1 MASGRLFQVQIMH
14 LGPNGTFASFNEA
27 SLPFAGQ
34 LGMVIEDDNKVYRLV
49 KFDNGTAD
57 VASAAKGVA
66 HWKDRSTYTVT
77 SDCTD
82 AEMVNNGVAGI
93 FLGVLTDG
101 YYGFVQIGGL
111 ASFTT
116 GGGVSK
122 GDAVVSKGVD
132 LTGITMDAVNQVP
145 FAVAN
150 VDDEPTYGTGYL
162 LLGNLL

>member
-1 MASGRLFQVQIMH
+1 MASGRFFPIQIMH
-14 LGPNGTFASFNEA
+14 LGPNGTFASYNEA

-34 LGMVIEDDNKVYRLV
+34 VGMVIQDSDKVYRLV
-49 KFDNGTAD
+49 KFDNGGHN
-57 VASAAKGVA
+57 VASAANGVA
-66 HWKDRSTYTVT
+66 HWKDRSTFTVT

-111 ASFTT
+111 ATFTT

-162 LLGNLL
+162 ILGNLL